1 MTLQA
6 ALLGIVSAALL
17 ATPHTSTAY
26 IVGFVQDTTCAPA
39 PGVRI
44 SSPHASSD
52 AVSDAQGRFVLALSG
67 GRPRADITARVAGFR
82 AVTRT
87 GVRVGAG
94 GRDAHTLSLDPSELA
109 VGDPVVV
116 TAGRMPLVPPTDGKL
131 RGEILTI
138 VCTPVEGAQI
148 AVTVHNHEVVVRSD
162 ANGRFAFG
170 NLTAGKYALQVRA
183 QGYIPVV
190 RNGTTVG
197 RETPHVRVLLE
208 RGADGERDQI
218 W

>member
-17 ATPHTSTAY
+17 ATPYPSTAY
-26 IVGFVQDTTCAPA
+26 IVGFVQDTTCTPA

-44 SSPHASSD
+44 SSPDASSD
-52 AVSDAQGRFVLALSG
+52 AVSDAQGRFALALSG
-67 GRPRADITARVAGFR
+67 ERPRADISAHLAGFR
-82 AVTRT
+82 AFTRT
-87 GVRVGAG
+87 GVRVGTG

-109 VGDPVVV
+109 VADPVIV
-116 TAGRMPLVPPTDGKL
+116 TAGRTPLVPPTDGKL

-138 VCTPVEGAQI
+138 VCTHVEGAQV
-148 AVTVHNHEVVVRSD
+148 AVAVHDHEVVVRSD

-170 NLTAGKYALQVRA
+170 DLTAGKYALQVRA